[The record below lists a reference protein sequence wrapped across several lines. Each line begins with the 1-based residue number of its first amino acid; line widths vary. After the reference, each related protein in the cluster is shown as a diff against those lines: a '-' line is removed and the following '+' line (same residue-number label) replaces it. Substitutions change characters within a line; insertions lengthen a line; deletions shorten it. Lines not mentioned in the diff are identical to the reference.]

1 MVEKLVEIGIL
12 FDFYGKILS
21 KRQYTTVELYYI
33 YDFSLSEIGEEL
45 NISRQSIYDTLQ
57 RAEQNLYE
65 YEDMLGLVSK
75 FDYTMKEIN
84 KIGKIVEEIEEQSIK
99 IGNEDILTKSKD
111 LKKVIKE
118 LVDKS

>member
-111 LKKVIKE
+111 LKRVIKE